1 MLKLQTTARFRK
13 DFKRIKKR
21 GRNVSLLREVLEKLC
36 AKESL
41 EARYKD
47 HALIGSYIGFR
58 ECHIQPDW
66 LLIYAVND
74 DELTLVASRTG
85 SHADLFNK

>member
-21 GRNVSLLREVLEKLC
+21 GRDVSLLREVLEKLC
-36 AKESL
+36 SKESL

-74 DELTLVASRTG
+74 DKLTLVASRTG